1 MKMSMILVALYGVI
15 KQYLVEK
22 FVERQLRVRE
32 ASGGSNFFGWKWL
45 RNWGGQSFKYFIS
58 LP

>member
-1 MKMSMILVALYGVI
+1 MILVALEGVI

-32 ASGGSNFFGWKWL
+32 ASGGSNFFGWKWQWYL
-45 RNWGGQSFKYFIS
+45 NIGVGRHLNIS
-58 LP
+58 